1 MTSTNINYVLTYFE
15 FPILTKIHGPPCH
28 DTLTKI
34 ADELKANAA
43 SVSSDLGGGAYGHVG
58 LILSDE
64 EYAKI
69 PGTVPYTRPVHPGT
83 LTIASGTAQHAATAL
98 REDHK
103 TAIKL
108 FREVQDVE
116 KCLIK
121 QLVAAI
127 DPTYLKSLR
136 NRITNS
142 ITADIPTIIEHL
154 KTNFAAIEPEEIT
167 ARTKKVLDI
176 SYNLMDPL
184 ITIFDEIEDLEVFA
198 NAAGNPFTKEQIV
211 NIGLQLLKNTND
223 FETGIMKWVKKAN
236 ADKTWPKFKTHF
248 EAAHRVLKIVRGA
261 TMKSASYHQAN
272 SLTEQVLSELRNV
285 QETVLDGIQQQIQD
299 AEHATPPVN
308 QANSMSTSDSS
319 TIELMKMIE
328 DLKNKIDK
336 LEANNSTPRHSTG
349 NYTRQNTSKYCHT
362 HGACSHKSS
371 DCKKKKDGHKDSA
384 TFSNKMGGS
393 TKFCRPSE

>member
-58 LILSDE
+58 LILSEE

-116 KCLIK
+116 KCLVK

-236 ADKTWPKFKTHF
+236 EDKT
-248 EAAHRVLKIVRGA
+248 
-261 TMKSASYHQAN
+261 
-272 SLTEQVLSELRNV
+272 
-285 QETVLDGIQQQIQD
+285 
-299 AEHATPPVN
+299 
-308 QANSMSTSDSS
+308 
-319 TIELMKMIE
+319 
-328 DLKNKIDK
+328 
-336 LEANNSTPRHSTG
+336 
-349 NYTRQNTSKYCHT
+349 
-362 HGACSHKSS
+362 
-371 DCKKKKDGHKDSA
+371 
-384 TFSNKMGGS
+384 
-393 TKFCRPSE
+393 